1 MTRQEKV
8 QLLKRSFER
17 IGKVRAEGETI
28 ADFVERV
35 ITEEMQQYKRQ
46 FLMMHLQTQLSIETP
61 PERIDISD
69 I

>member
-8 QLLKRSFER
+8 QLLKRAFER
-17 IGKVRAEGETI
+17 IGKVQAEGETI
-28 ADFVERV
+28 ADFVDRV

-46 FLMMHLQTQLSIETP
+46 FLMMHLQTQLSIETL